1 MNFYLQTS
9 KINAEDYIYISCL
22 TSLLL
27 WTMFL
32 SPDQAMLNVVDSQVM
47 QVFIVNCLKKIANS
61 QSTVAQRRKTKT
73 HNLKPQV
80 VHHKIELEPSQASR

>member
-1 MNFYLQTS
+1 
-9 KINAEDYIYISCL
+9 
-22 TSLLL
+22 
-27 WTMFL
+27 MFL
-32 SPDQAMLNVVDSQVM
+32 SPDQAMLNVDDSQVM

-80 VHHKIELEPSQASR
+80 VHHKIELEPSQASRWTWFEKNKIWVEEKWAGIITHEMS

>member
-1 MNFYLQTS
+1 
-9 KINAEDYIYISCL
+9 
-22 TSLLL
+22 
-27 WTMFL
+27 MFL
-32 SPDQAMLNVVDSQVM
+32 SPDQAMLNVDDSQVM